1 VKYSEVHQI
10 IVELRQGI
18 WESGR
23 MKTPVR
29 PVRIDDTLWK
39 AAQRVAED
47 LQRETGLSATA
58 SDVVRKALSDYID
71 RWRAAKRTPKTTH

>member
-1 VKYSEVHQI
+1 
-10 IVELRQGI
+10 
-18 WESGR
+18 

-29 PVRIDDTLWK
+29 PVRIDDDLWK

-58 SDVVRKALSDYID
+58 SDVVRKGLTEYIE
-71 RWRAAKRTPKTTH
+71 RWKASKRAAKDSK

>member
-1 VKYSEVHQI
+1 
-10 IVELRQGI
+10 
-18 WESGR
+18 

-29 PVRIDDTLWK
+29 PVRIDDDLWK

-58 SDVVRKALSDYID
+58 SDVVRKGLVEYIE
-71 RWRAAKRTPKTTH
+71 RWKASKRAAKER